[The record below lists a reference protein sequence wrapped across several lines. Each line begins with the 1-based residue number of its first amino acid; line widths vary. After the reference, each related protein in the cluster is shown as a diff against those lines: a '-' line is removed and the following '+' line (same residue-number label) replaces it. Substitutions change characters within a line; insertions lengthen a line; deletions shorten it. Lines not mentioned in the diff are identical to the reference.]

1 MTILRLAPAVAAV
14 LLGLAVAGEG
24 RAQSADAA
32 YGRRLA
38 QRYCS
43 NCHAIDGGRRP
54 NPDAPPF
61 RTLNK
66 RYRAGGLDA
75 LLTEGMLA
83 PTNPPEEGAARIHP
97 RMPQAVLGDDEID
110 ALKAYLHSLEP
121 RRVGRRQHRR

>member
-1 MTILRLAPAVAAV
+1 MSRTSVTIAAAIAVCALAAA
-14 LLGLAVAGEG
+14 ASG
-24 RAQSADAA
+24 RAEPAGAA
-32 YGRRLA
+32 YGHRLA

-43 NCHAIDGGRRP
+43 SCHAVAAGRSP

-61 RTLNK
+61 RRLYR

-83 PTNPPEEGAARIHP
+83 PVDPPDEGAPRVHP

-121 RRVGRRQHRR
+121 RRR